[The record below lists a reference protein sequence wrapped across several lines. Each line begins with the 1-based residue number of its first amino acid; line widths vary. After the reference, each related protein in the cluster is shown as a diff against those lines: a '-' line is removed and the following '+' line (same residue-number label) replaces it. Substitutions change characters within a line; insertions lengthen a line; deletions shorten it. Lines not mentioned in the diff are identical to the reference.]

1 MRRINPTLS
10 LIPCATSGSHEWNG
24 ARPSLIAREIK
35 VAIIMVLSV
44 SGWNVHRP
52 SCLKFMRIEK
62 RRIIEAVACVRKYL
76 VAASVERGFEMLFI
90 SGMRAN
96 KFISNPI
103 HMRNRLELSIV
114 IMGPVRI
121 VK

>member
-1 MRRINPTLS
+1 M
-10 LIPCATSGSHEWNG
+10 TSGSHEWNG

-35 VAIIMVLSV
+35 VAAIIVLSV

-52 SCLKFMRIEK
+52 NCLKFMRIEK

-76 VAASVERGFEMLFI
+76 VAASVERGFGLLFI
-90 SGMRAN
+90 SGMRAS
-96 KFISNPI
+96 KFISSPI
-103 HMRNRLELSIV
+103 HIRNRLELSIV
-114 IMGPVRI
+114 IIGPVMI